1 MNILGS
7 PKASHCQ
14 PNFILHLSNISATKN
29 PEQKYKKSLKPNIY
43 LSPLEA
49 AINSIHIPKNT
60 AIPPPFPNIAQAKN
74 KTAKAWPN
82 DISIFLNLI
91 RSYQVGTGFFGRLG
105 YYVPVQLARAGAS

>member
-49 AINSIHIPKNT
+49 VINSIHIPKNT

-74 KTAKAWPN
+74 KTAKACPKR
-82 DISIFLNLI
+82 IF
-91 RSYQVGTGFFGRLG
+91 
-105 YYVPVQLARAGAS
+105 